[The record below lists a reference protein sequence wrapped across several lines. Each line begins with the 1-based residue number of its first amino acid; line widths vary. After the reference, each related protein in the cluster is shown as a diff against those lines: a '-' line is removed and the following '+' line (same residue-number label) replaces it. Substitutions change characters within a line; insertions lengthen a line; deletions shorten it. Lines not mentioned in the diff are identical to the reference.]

1 MCICIDLDR
10 SNLRAEV
17 RVAEKRSH
25 EGTEVTMTYVIM
37 GFSATPGLHLYLHI
51 NDELVKEEPTGRL
64 ECIPEDSVTLTYTKV
79 IQQGELCPSA
89 NQNTKYYMFYLSTLT
104 PCAVLNVDDI

>member
-1 MCICIDLDR
+1 M
-10 SNLRAEV
+10 
-17 RVAEKRSH
+17 RVAERRSP

-79 IQQGELCPSA
+79 IQQGELCHSA
-89 NQNTKYYMFYLSTLT
+89 NNQCLLLYIKYYMLYPSTPT
-104 PCAVLNVDDI
+104 PCAALQMHHV